1 LANRFLVAWHAACR
15 LQPENFRET
24 SVLIAMAVLSHFISN
39 HGETVI
45 AAETGK
51 KLPV

>member
-1 LANRFLVAWHAACR
+1 MSEKEPAADASVDIER
-15 LQPENFRET
+15 ITYRKRIEVFRACLRRGRST
-24 SVLIAMAVLSHFISN
+24 